1 MKTKIIIYLFG
12 FFITC
17 SFAQTSKEIRFV
29 IISNNIPDSSSVYIT
44 GNHRLIGNWEPGKVS
59 LTKKEN
65 NFWEGEFSFPKGFHL
80 EYKLTLGSWEQEA
93 LDVNGY
99 VRSNSILDIKNDTT
113 IAIHIK
119 DWGNSRSNRV
129 ITGQITGT
137 VKYHHKLKGEG
148 IRERDVVVWLP
159 PGYDENPEQRYPVL
173 YMHDGQNMFD
183 PKTSAFGVDWQIDE
197 AADSLIRK
205 GYIKPTIIVGI
216 YNTPDRSPEYT
227 PGITGY
233 AYMNFIVNRLKLL
246 IDSTYRTLTGSE
258 YTSTGGSSFGG
269 LISFMLLWVHSD
281 VFSQAACISPAFK
294 FSTIDFVSPVKN
306 YSGKKKQIRIYID
319 NGSVGLEDSLQYG
332 VDEMLL
338 ALQEK
343 GYTEGDDLYF
353 YKALGAKH
361 FESDWAERIWRPLIF
376 MFGNENSYQYIH

>member
-1 MKTKIIIYLFG
+1 M
-12 FFITC
+12 
-17 SFAQTSKEIRFV
+17 FV

-44 GNHRLIGNWEPGKVS
+44 GNHPLIGNWEPGNVS
-59 LTKKEN
+59 LIKKEN
-65 NFWEGEFSFPKGFHL
+65 NIWKVEFSFPKGFHL
-80 EYKLTLGSWEQEA
+80 EYKLTLGFWEQEA
-93 LDVNGY
+93 LDVKGY
-99 VRSNSILDIKNDTT
+99 VRTNSTLDIRNDTT
-113 IAIHIK
+113 ITIQIE
-119 DWGNSRSNRV
+119 DWGSSRSNRV

-159 PGYDENPEQRYPVL
+159 PGYDENPEQRYSVL

-246 IDSTYRTLTGSE
+246 IDSTYQNTDR
-258 YTSTGGSSFGG
+258 
-269 LISFMLLWVHSD
+269 
-281 VFSQAACISPAFK
+281 K
-294 FSTIDFVSPVKN
+294 
-306 YSGKKKQIRIYID
+306 
-319 NGSVGLEDSLQYG
+319 
-332 VDEMLL
+332 
-338 ALQEK
+338 
-343 GYTEGDDLYF
+343 
-353 YKALGAKH
+353 
-361 FESDWAERIWRPLIF
+361 
-376 MFGNENSYQYIH
+376 